1 MRGNVHSCRPS
12 FLNVS
17 FIKCNMRKIRTV
29 AAVVVF
35 LCITAMFLDFTGVL
49 HHYFALLA
57 KMQFFPAVMA
67 GNVIVVCFILLVTLL
82 FGRFYCSIMCPLG
95 VMQDGFNF
103 VARKVKKNR
112 FSYVKERPWLRYSIL
127 GVFVVLILVGLNALA
142 ALIAPY
148 SAYGRIATS
157 LLQPVYVWFNNILA
171 AIAEGHESYAFYERD
186 VWLKSALSL
195 GVAAVTL
202 VLIGIMALHRGRTW
216 CSNICPVG
224 TVLGLVSRF
233 SLFRPEID
241 VEKCRNCR
249 KCEKNCKASCI
260 DIENHRIDY
269 SRCVACMDCVDECKF
284 GALDYVRA
292 RKKSSSSVSASS
304 ETVDTSRRAF
314 MATASMTAAAV
325 TLRAQEHKVD
335 GMLAAVDD
343 KLIPQRDVA
352 LKPAGAISLRNF
364 DKHCTS
370 CQLCVSEC
378 PNGVLR
384 ASEKLSTL
392 LQPEMSFERGWCRP
406 ECTRCGEVC
415 PTGAIH
421 PVTKEQKTDIH
432 VGYAVIVPDNCV
444 AYKDGEQCGNCARH
458 CPAGAVVMVERE
470 DGVAVPSVNTD
481 RCIGCGACEY
491 LCPSR
496 PFSAIYVNGRE
507 VHIGG

>member
-1 MRGNVHSCRPS
+1 M
-12 FLNVS
+12 
-17 FIKCNMRKIRTV
+17 
-29 AAVVVF
+29 
-35 LCITAMFLDFTGVL
+35 
-49 HHYFALLA
+49 
-57 KMQFFPAVMA
+57 
-67 GNVIVVCFILLVTLL
+67 
-82 FGRFYCSIMCPLG
+82 
-95 VMQDGFNF
+95 
-103 VARKVKKNR
+103 
-112 FSYVKERPWLRYSIL
+112 
-127 GVFVVLILVGLNALA
+127 
-142 ALIAPY
+142 
-148 SAYGRIATS
+148 
-157 LLQPVYVWFNNILA
+157 
-171 AIAEGHESYAFYERD
+171 
-186 VWLKSALSL
+186 
-195 GVAAVTL
+195 
-202 VLIGIMALHRGRTW
+202 
-216 CSNICPVG
+216 
-224 TVLGLVSRF
+224 LGLVSRF

-292 RKKSSSSVSASS
+292 RKKSSPSVSASS

-406 ECTRCGEVC
+406 ECTRCSEVC

-444 AYKDGEQCGNCARH
+444 AYRDGEQCGNCARH